1 MIPHSNDNSICNSK
15 FDEYENRLGQIK
27 RDIEQDRQKRI
38 KKKAEITKVLEDF
51 HKSENM
57 VENDNYV
64 KMMEIVRDFYDN

>member
-38 KKKAEITKVLEDF
+38 KKKAEITKVLEF
-51 HKSENM
+51 S
-57 VENDNYV
+57 
-64 KMMEIVRDFYDN
+64 